1 MDTTIEI
8 KETPSWL
15 DRPVFR
21 SFPQF
26 RTETFF
32 ITLILILAIFRRFFM
47 LGDRVMS
54 HDEVNHVVPSYDLFT
69 GNGYRHDPMTHGP
82 FQFHAVSLSYFLF
95 GDNDVAARTPAALFS
110 IATVAFVL
118 FAFRKYLGRV
128 GTLIAGLLFT
138 ISPYLL
144 FYGRY
149 TRNEAFVALYAV
161 VTIYAVLRYL
171 ENGKVSSLYL
181 LTIATAM
188 HYATKETS
196 FIYSA
201 QLLIFLA
208 FLFMMRV
215 ANAHWPKKEARN
227 TFLLTLSGAL
237 ILILLTLGL
246 ASWNAIANRGAQAD
260 ASGALAGSLGW
271 LKAAEGAGVVIAVVL
286 AVIAIVILLKS
297 IGWNALKQERSF
309 DLLILSGTLIL
320 PQLTAFPI
328 KMMGSLLR
336 SEECRVGK

>member
-26 RTETFF
+26 KTETFF
-32 ITLILILAIFRRFFM
+32 ITLILILAIFSRFFM
-47 LGDRVMS
+47 LGERVMS

-69 GNGYRHDPMTHGP
+69 GAGYTHDPMTHGP
-82 FQFHAVSLSYFLF
+82 FQFHVVALSYFLF
-95 GDNDVAARTPAALFS
+95 GDNDVSARTPAALFS

-118 FAFRKYLGRV
+118 FGFRKYLGRA
-128 GTLIAGLLFT
+128 GALIAGFLFT

-161 VTIYAVLRYL
+161 ITIYAVLRYL

-181 LTIATAM
+181 LTIATAL
-188 HYATKETS
+188 HFATKETS
-196 FIYSA
+196 FIYAA

-208 FLFMMRV
+208 FLFMVRV
-215 ANAHWPKKEARN
+215 ANAHWPKREARN

-246 ASWNAIANRGAQAD
+246 ASWNAIANRGAETD
-260 ASGALAGSLGW
+260 ASGALNGSLGW

-286 AVIAIVILLKS
+286 AIIAIVILLKS
-297 IGWNALKQERSF
+297 SGWNALKQERSF
-309 DLLILSGTLIL
+309 D
-320 PQLTAFPI
+320 
-328 KMMGSLLR
+328 R
-336 SEECRVGK
+336 SEERRVGK